1 MKINITQRTSRLL
14 RYLTAGALALGLTAT
29 AHAQGTGFTYQGR
42 LDSGGV
48 PYSGT
53 AEFQPTLW
61 NVVDSG
67 TQLAANSPAQWVVT
81 VTNGLFELPLDFGA
95 NFPGS
100 DRWLQLEVR
109 TAIGPFTA
117 LAPRQKLTATP
128 YALHATT
135 AGSVPASGLTGT
147 VPNANLPSSPTF
159 TGTVQAAQFQGG
171 GAGLTGLDA
180 AQVTTGTLSDSQLP
194 ASVVRTNQV
203 WLLGGNA
210 GTTAGVQFLGTT
222 GDQPLELRVNN
233 QRGLRLEPTD
243 TDDTVNVIGG
253 SARNSVGVGVVG
265 ATIGGGVQNT
275 IQTKTIFATIGG
287 GALNTIQT
295 NANCATIGGG
305 YGNTI
310 QTNAA
315 YATIGG
321 GCANTIQTNA
331 NCATIG
337 GGSGNTIQTNAAYA
351 TIGGGSGNTIQTSAA
366 YATIPGGRDNDAT
379 NYAFAAGNHAR
390 ALHAGAF
397 VWSDGIGTD
406 TVSTN
411 ANSVTFRARG
421 GYRLFSSSASAG
433 VSLAAGSGTW
443 TSMSDRN
450 TKENFEAVNPREV
463 LDKVAAL
470 PVSRWNY
477 KTQPANVRHVGP
489 MAQDFQAA
497 FAVGESDIGIT
508 TVDADGVALAAI
520 QGLNEVVK
528 EKDAEIQALKARLD
542 RLEQII
548 NTRNGGGQ

>member
-305 YGNTI
+305 
-310 QTNAA
+310 
-315 YATIGG
+315 
-321 GCANTIQTNA
+321 
-331 NCATIG
+331 
-337 GGSGNTIQTNAAYA
+337 SGNTIQTNAAYA